1 MARKMFGV
9 FTAVAAALL
18 LVGVAWASGDRAS
31 DDSSSGSFAS
41 SGSLAASGSVTSV
54 SSPSVSSQVTNT
66 SLDDNSSTSATF
78 DDHGGTTNT
87 TVDDHGGT
95 TGTTVDDHGGTTNTT
110 VDDHGGTT
118 NTSVDDH
125 DDEDEDDKDETRSPA
140 PVNSDPTSYQV
151 GGAGTVTVQ
160 IVTGQ
165 LVLIDVTATQGWSFE
180 VDESGGR
187 DIKIEFESGESEA
200 EFEAKLRDGRIRIE
214 VEAKDG

>member
-31 DDSSSGSFAS
+31 DDSNSGSFAS
-41 SGSLAASGSVTSV
+41 SGSLAGSGSVTSV

-66 SLDDNSSTSATF
+66 SLDDNGGTTGTSVDSPPTSSSVDSASTSSTVDNSSTSTTI
-78 DDHGGTTNT
+78 DDRGGTTNT
-87 TVDDHGGT
+87 TI
-95 TGTTVDDHGGTTNTT
+95 
-110 VDDHGGTT
+110 
-118 NTSVDDH
+118 DDH
-125 DDEDEDDKDETRSPA
+125 DDEDETRSPA
-140 PVNSDPTSYQV
+140 PVDSDPTSYQV

-165 LVLIDVTATQGWSFE
+165 LVLLDVTATKGWSFE
-180 VDESGGR
+180 VDKSGGR

-200 EFEAKLRDGRIRIE
+200 EFEAKLRDGQIRIE

>member
-41 SGSLAASGSVTSV
+41 SGSLVGSGSVTSV

-66 SLDDNSSTSATF
+66 SLDDNSSTSTSVDSASTSSTVDNSSTSTTI

-87 TVDDHGGT
+87 TIDDHG
-95 TGTTVDDHGGTTNTT
+95 
-110 VDDHGGTT
+110 
-118 NTSVDDH
+118 
-125 DDEDEDDKDETRSPA
+125 DKDETRSPA

-165 LVLIDVTATQGWSFE
+165 LVLLDVTATKGWSFE
-180 VDESGGR
+180 VDKSGGR

-200 EFEAKLRDGRIRIE
+200 EFEAKLRDGQIRIE

>member
-1 MARKMFGV
+1 MFGV

-18 LVGVAWASGDRAS
+18 LVGVAWASGDRAN
-31 DDSSSGSFAS
+31 DDSSSGSIAS
-41 SGSLAASGSVTSV
+41 SGSLAGSGSVTSV
-54 SSPSVSSQVTNT
+54 SSPSVSSQATNT
-66 SLDDNSSTSATF
+66 SLDDNSSTSTTIDDHGGTTNTTI

-87 TVDDHGGT
+87 TVDDH
-95 TGTTVDDHGGTTNTT
+95 
-110 VDDHGGTT
+110 
-118 NTSVDDH
+118 
-125 DDEDEDDKDETRSPA
+125 DDEDETRSPA

-165 LVLIDVTATQGWSFE
+165 LVLLDVTATTGWSFE
-180 VDESGGR
+180 VDKSDGR

-200 EFEAKLRDGRIRIE
+200 EFEAKLRDGQIRIE

>member
-41 SGSLAASGSVTSV
+41 SGSLATSGSVTSV

-95 TGTTVDDHGGTTNTT
+95 T
-110 VDDHGGTT
+110 
-118 NTSVDDH
+118 NTSDDDH
-125 DDEDEDDKDETRSPA
+125 DDEAEDDKDETRSPA

-200 EFEAKLRDGRIRIE
+200 EFEAKLRDGQIRIE

>member
-18 LVGVAWASGDRAS
+18 LVGVAWASADRTS

-41 SGSLAASGSVTSV
+41 SGSLAGSGSVTSV
-54 SSPSVSSQVTNT
+54 STPSVSSQVTNT
-66 SLDDNSSTSATF
+66 SLDDHSSTSGTI
-78 DDHGGTTNT
+78 DDNGGTTR
-87 TVDDHGGT
+87 
-95 TGTTVDDHGGTTNTT
+95 TTVDDHGGTTNTT
-110 VDDHGGTT
+110 IDDHGGTT
-118 NTSVDDH
+118 RTTFDDHDDKDETGTTIDDH
-125 DDEDEDDKDETRSPA
+125 DDEDETRSPA

-165 LVLIDVTATQGWSFE
+165 LVLLDVTATNGWSFE

-200 EFEAKLRDGRIRIE
+200 EFEAKLRDGQIRIE

>member
-1 MARKMFGV
+1 LA
-9 FTAVAAALL
+9 T
-18 LVGVAWASGDRAS
+18 S
-31 DDSSSGSFAS
+31 D
-41 SGSLAASGSVTSV
+41 SVTSV

-66 SLDDNSSTSATF
+66 SLDDNSSTSVTF
-78 DDHGGTTNT
+78 
-87 TVDDHGGT
+87 
-95 TGTTVDDHGGTTNTT
+95 DDHGGTTNTT

-125 DDEDEDDKDETRSPA
+125 DDEDEDEDDKDETRSPA

-200 EFEAKLRDGRIRIE
+200 EFEAKLRDGQIRIE